1 MKISIIIPVY
11 NAERY
16 LNKCLESVINQTY
29 KKLEI
34 IVVNDGSVDNS
45 EKICNEYALKDKRI
59 IVIHKSNEGVSEAR
73 NTGINIATGAYFYL
87 LDSDDFISSETID
100 IFIKR
105 AKRTKADIL
114 TGKLISVDENG
125 VVDSTFTFDK
135 DRIEKKN
142 LMDSK
147 EKFIYF
153 FGKSFGACAGNKL
166 YRTEYVKSLDI
177 KFEKNIYYGE
187 DFLFNLKLYVNY
199 PNIEL
204 INDDTYYYYKNSSSI
219 SNSYKKGL
227 ADRYIDLVT
236 SFYNY
241 TEKMNKVKENQDLI
255 SYNSFTAIDNTCLNC
270 FGFSKYTLSGI
281 KSEIKKFKKSKI
293 IGEGIKNLALGRYL
307 KEVPRK
313 DWRYFSRIFSILY
326 TLNLIDLAALIQILR
341 FRYKAK
347 KRIIEI
353 IITTIAKMLRPFLDE
368 LRGRL
373 AFVFLPP
380 YNPKLNIVM
389 GLWKWLELDVINNV
403 FFKSQ

>member
-177 KFEKNIYYGE
+177 KFEKIIYYGE

-347 KRIIEI
+347 K
-353 IITTIAKMLRPFLDE
+353 E
-368 LRGRL
+368 L
-373 AFVFLPP
+373 
-380 YNPKLNIVM
+380 
-389 GLWKWLELDVINNV
+389 
-403 FFKSQ
+403 